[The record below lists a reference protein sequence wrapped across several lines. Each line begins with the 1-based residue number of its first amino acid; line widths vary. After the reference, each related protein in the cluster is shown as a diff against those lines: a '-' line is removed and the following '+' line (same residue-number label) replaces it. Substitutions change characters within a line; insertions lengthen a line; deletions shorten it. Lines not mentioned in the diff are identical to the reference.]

1 MRNSVI
7 NTYLIK
13 EFMLSTMNVFL
24 IFLAG
29 GLIMNLREEITYFSD
44 YDVGIILPLALS
56 FMIVPSI
63 LINIFPFIIFLSSM
77 WVLIKL
83 KQKNEILSLK
93 TFGFNSG
100 KFVYLFSTTAFFLGI
115 IICS

>member
-63 LINIFPFIIFLSSM
+63 LINIFPFIIFF
-77 WVLIKL
+77 LINVGFDKI
-83 KQKNEILSLK
+83 KNIK
-93 TFGFNSG
+93 T
-100 KFVYLFSTTAFFLGI
+100 KFYL
-115 IICS
+115 

>member
-29 GLIMNLREEITYFSD
+29 GLIMNLREEITYFSE
-44 YDVGIILPLALS
+44 L
-56 FMIVPSI
+56 
-63 LINIFPFIIFLSSM
+63 
-77 WVLIKL
+77 
-83 KQKNEILSLK
+83 
-93 TFGFNSG
+93 
-100 KFVYLFSTTAFFLGI
+100 
-115 IICS
+115 